1 MENILSDCCHP
12 WTENPSKNSCPR
24 QLRIVNAVVTLIA
37 SGSVFLQTQAT
48 HFETVMTTVD
58 EVSSDK
64 TKVPDEFIFRSVL
77 LDCFT
82 AELDE

>member
-1 MENILSDCCHP
+1 MSDKNGLEPARGLDP
-12 WTENPSKNSCPR
+12 WRWPN
-24 QLRIVNAVVTLIA
+24 
-37 SGSVFLQTQAT
+37 GSQPLGTRMVFLLTQAT

-58 EVSSDK
+58 EVSDK
-64 TKVPDEFIFRSVL
+64 TKVADEFILRGVL